1 MFIIIQNECIDTSI
15 FKSMKLYI
23 VPGIIAFIYQ
33 NPISGENVELPVT
46 FDDAFEAN
54 LIFDEIQEK
63 FENKEEALVV
73 IPFASVPTGLL
84 AKMKRGLNF
93 PAKVFKDYSFEKDE
107 ANSKD

>member
-1 MFIIIQNECIDTSI
+1 
-15 FKSMKLYI
+15 MKLYI